1 MRIYFELHPLCI
13 IFAHEI
19 DKRMSKIYSFW
30 DFVRRHK
37 FIVVAVFFTVMIG
50 FVDEDSFYNR
60 YQRKME
66 INALR
71 AEMNR
76 YQNRYENDTRALNEL
91 QTSREAVIRV
101 ARELYFMKY
110 PNEDVYVVMDTQG
123 ESEKTDTDAI
133 ALQN

>member
-1 MRIYFELHPLCI
+1 
-13 IFAHEI
+13 
-19 DKRMSKIYSFW
+19 MSKIYSFW